1 MTNPS
6 ASRGSGDPPLKK
18 RKYVPGGPGGGGRYI
33 EIDGSETPVG
43 GTGPGGYAYSGPRA
57 RVGGERSTHRAT
69 SATTPTPATLR
80 RREPTMA
87 TPRYSS
93 AAAVAAAVVQGDGY
107 KPREERGWEELHPNL
122 DVDAKFTVYSAD
134 EVDGTQVAVTASS
147 SSVAQLSLN
156 HVQSP
161 LPSGG
166 DGDAM
171 EGVEASAPSS
181 TLALNGNQ
189 AEPHPQTNDDDTSE
203 IVFNQPKKR
212 RVGRPSRR
220 AEKAPERV
228 LSPLTPKVVPPPG
241 PNPREKLTLPRP
253 TFRRID
259 PFRSFEQKSAG
270 QIRYVDRSIAN
281 VGYQETDFYARPEQ
295 RFIRLAD
302 GAFEEDLDLVPGLA
316 EDGDKCS
323 NALGGSGVGRVE
335 YDMDE
340 QDDEWLAAYND
351 LRRSLEVEPITREV
365 FEITM
370 TKIEKEW
377 YALEKSKSRVMLLSR
392 LTICT
397 TAGGWSNVRSRD
409 TQT

>member
-1 MTNPS
+1 MSDPS
-6 ASRGSGDPPLKK
+6 ASRGSGDPPPKK

-57 RVGGERSTHRAT
+57 RVGRERSTHRLA

-80 RREPTMA
+80 RREPTIA
-87 TPRYSS
+87 TPSYSS
-93 AAAVAAAVVQGDGY
+93 AAAVAAAVVHGDGH

-122 DVDAKFTVYSAD
+122 DVEAKFAIYSAE
-134 EVDGTQVAVTASS
+134 EVDGTQAAVTAPSS
-147 SSVAQLSLN
+147 SMAQLSLN
-156 HVQSP
+156 QAHSP
-161 LPSGG
+161 LPSAGN
-166 DGDAM
+166 GDAM
-171 EGVEASAPSS
+171 EGIETSASSS
-181 TLALNGNQ
+181 TPALNGSQ
-189 AEPHPQTNDDDTSE
+189 AEPPPQPDDDDASG
-203 IVFNQPKKR
+203 IVFSQPKKR

-220 AEKAPERV
+220 AEKAPERAT
-228 LSPLTPKVVPPPG
+228 SPVTPKVVPPPG
-241 PNPREKLTLPRP
+241 PNPHEKLTLPRP

-270 QIRYVDRSIAN
+270 QIRYVDRSMAN

-302 GAFEEDLDLVPGLA
+302 GAFEEDLDLVPGLT
-316 EDGDKCS
+316 EDGDKSS

-377 YALEKSKSRVMLLSR
+377 YALEKSKPPVILPSH
-392 LTICT
+392 LT
-397 TAGGWSNVRSRD
+397 N
-409 TQT
+409 